1 MSDDSCLEK
10 WLEKRP
16 TCPSCKKRVRR
27 DQLVALFFP
36 ALTEPSLS
44 PSQVC
49 SPATTVSTFPSS
61 LFHMGT
67 LTVLAQRTLR
77 DLERELLEERRMR
90 NHCEAEASRWR
101 AEAERL
107 ALLLAAKRPRTL
119 GSSTPSTLSLSSPDG
134 TPDAPA
140 SSAFT
145 VVPEP
150 STVPEVSEAKV
161 SVAEEHDDDGDDD
174 GEKEEHEH
182 GIMAGLRR
190 SVAEALV
197 VASDS
202 QRTEGTNDGHGGHE
216 EEEEEDVEA
225 LASSFRCFSVV
236 ELAVCVRDH
245 SHT

>member
-1 MSDDSCLEK
+1 
-10 WLEKRP
+10 
-16 TCPSCKKRVRR
+16 
-27 DQLVALFFP
+27 
-36 ALTEPSLS
+36 
-44 PSQVC
+44 
-49 SPATTVSTFPSS
+49 
-61 LFHMGT
+61 MGT
-67 LTVLAQRTLR
+67 LAVLAQRTLR

-140 SSAFT
+140 SSALT
-145 VVPEP
+145 VAPEP

-161 SVAEEHDDDGDDD
+161 SVTEEHNDDGDDE
-174 GEKEEHEH
+174 EKEEHEH
-182 GIMAGLRR
+182 DIMAGLRR

-216 EEEEEDVEA
+216 EEGVEEEEDVEA